1 VADDASTRKW
11 CFSMPRE
18 DILIVLAGVVLCIL
32 GVTIAFWLL
41 SIAEASWR
49 HGPWRIPWVALMFEL
64 PV

>member
-1 VADDASTRKW
+1 
-11 CFSMPRE
+11 MPRE